1 VAIRIGDGILDLDRG
16 TFHRAGE
23 LVPLRPKTIDLLAHF
38 VRNPERLITK
48 DELLDTVWPHTTV
61 TEDSLTQ
68 CVRDLRKALGD
79 GRQEIVRTIA
89 RRGYLFQPPKD
100 TVADPVAEPPGAGS
114 PAVSGRA
121 AEPVVAVL
129 PFRPASGGLENASM
143 LDGVVEELINALACF
158 RTVAV
163 FARHSAFEL
172 AKSRPDELLALVS
185 RFGIDYL
192 VEGVVA
198 ENEGGLRITVTL
210 SEAATN
216 RRVWM
221 HPFSLAED
229 GALAAPATI
238 ARQII
243 TALASNIESAAMRR
257 AAGAPAT
264 SSAAAYGHLLRGISL
279 LRSYGPDVN
288 EQARDC
294 FLEAIRLDPA
304 SGLARAYLALAE
316 AIIGGYCTAGPGVLD
331 RARDIALEAV
341 ALAPDEARC
350 HRILG
355 LILLYCRDF
364 DASERHYARAL
375 EINPYDADTL
385 MQKGHMLAMRGA
397 PEAGLALADRAV
409 GLNPLHPV
417 WYHFDRAEILFAGE
431 RYGEAVAALSCLP
444 RKDAWHFA
452 RLAAACAMIGDRE
465 RAARC
470 VEEGRRL
477 EPTLTIGEIL
487 RDVASELP
495 DNRERMQRG
504 LLLAGW
510 PET

>member
-1 VAIRIGDGILDLDRG
+1 MKTRIGDCVVDLERG

-23 LVPLRPKTIDLLAHF
+23 LVSLRPKTFELLAHF

-48 DELLDTVWPHTTV
+48 DDLLDAVWPNITV

-68 CVRDLRKALGD
+68 CVRDLRKSIGD
-79 GRQEIVRTIA
+79 ERQEVVRTVA

-100 TVADPVAEPPGAGS
+100 GVVAETVIAPPFQT
-114 PAVSGRA
+114 
-121 AEPVVAVL
+121 AEPLVAVL
-129 PFRPASGGLENASM
+129 PFRSASTSPADASV
-143 LDGVVEELINALACF
+143 LDGTVEEIINALACF

-172 AKSRPDELLALVS
+172 AKSRGDELLALVA

-221 HPFSLAED
+221 HPFSLAAD

-238 ARQII
+238 ARHII

-257 AAGAPAT
+257 ATSAPAT
-264 SSAAAYGHLLRGISL
+264 SSAAAYGHLLRGMSL

-288 EQARDC
+288 DQARDC

-316 AIIGGYCTAGPGVLD
+316 AIIGGYCTAQPGVLE

-355 LILLYCRDF
+355 LILLYCREF

-385 MQKGHMLAMRGA
+385 MQKGHMLAMRGE
-397 PEAGLALADRAV
+397 PEAGLVLADRAV

-417 WYHFDRAEILFAGE
+417 WYHFDRAEILFAGQ
-431 RYGEAVAALSCLP
+431 RYGEAVAALSSLP

-452 RLAAACAMIGDRE
+452 RLAAACAMIGDGK
-465 RAARC
+465 RAARY

-487 RDVASELP
+487 RDVASERP
-495 DNRERMQRG
+495 DNRERMRHG
-504 LLLAGW
+504 LELAGW
-510 PET
+510 PEI

>member
-1 VAIRIGDGILDLDRG
+1 MTIRIGQCVLDLERG

-23 LVPLRPKTIDLLAHF
+23 LVPLRPKTFELLAHF

-48 DELLDTVWPHTTV
+48 DELLDTVWPDTIV

-68 CVRDLRKALGD
+68 CVRDLRKSIGD
-79 GRQEIVRTIA
+79 ERQEIVRTLA
-89 RRGYLFQPPKD
+89 RRGYLFQPPKES
-100 TVADPVAEPPGAGS
+100 VAAAGREPGRPAEPL
-114 PAVSGRA
+114 
-121 AEPVVAVL
+121 VAVL
-129 PFRPASGGLENASM
+129 PFRSASAGRADTSV
-143 LDGVVEELINALACF
+143 LDGAVEEIINALACF

-172 AKSRPDELLALVS
+172 AKAETNDVFAQIA

-192 VEGVVA
+192 VEGAVEEA
-198 ENEGGLRITVTL
+198 DDGLRVGITL

-216 RRVWM
+216 RRVWA
-221 HPFSLAED
+221 HAFSFTAD
-229 GALAAPATI
+229 AALTVPAAI
-238 ARQII
+238 ARHII
-243 TALASNIESAAMRR
+243 TALAASIESAAMRR

-264 SSAAAYGHLLRGISL
+264 SSLTAYGHLLRGISL

-288 EQARDC
+288 EQARGC
-294 FLEAIRLDPA
+294 FREAIRLDPA

-316 AIIGGYCTAGPGVLD
+316 TIIGGYGTAGPDVLN

-385 MQKGHMLAMRGA
+385 MQKGHLLAMRGE
-397 PEAGLALADRAV
+397 PEAGLLLADRAV
-409 GLNPLHPV
+409 GLNPLHPA
-417 WYHFDRAEILFAGE
+417 WYHYDRAEILFAGE
-431 RYGEAVAALSCLP
+431 RYDEAVSALSSLP

-452 RLAAACAMIGDRE
+452 RLAAAWAMIGESE

-477 EPTLTIGEIL
+477 EPTLTVGEIL
-487 RDVASELP
+487 RDVASEHPGNL
-495 DNRERMQRG
+495 ERMRQG
-504 LLLAGW
+504 LQLAGW
-510 PET
+510 HEA

>member
-1 VAIRIGDGILDLDRG
+1 MPVRIGECVLDIDRG

-23 LVPLRPKTIDLLAHF
+23 FVPLRPKTFDLLAHF

-48 DELLDTVWPHTTV
+48 DELLDTVWPDTTV

-68 CVRDLRKALGD
+68 CVRDLHKAIGD
-79 GRQEIVRTIA
+79 GRQEVVRTVA

-100 TVADPVAEPPGAGS
+100 SLVAEAAATPFRS
-114 PAVSGRA
+114 
-121 AEPVVAVL
+121 AEPLVAVL
-129 PFRPASGGLENASM
+129 PFRLASASPADASV
-143 LDGVVEELINALACF
+143 LDGVVEEVINALACF

-172 AKSRPDELLALVS
+172 AKSWGDELPAFVA

-192 VEGVVA
+192 VEGVV
-198 ENEGGLRITVTL
+198 EEDGDGLRASVTL

-216 RRVWM
+216 RRVWA
-221 HPFSLAED
+221 HAFSFAAD
-229 GALAAPATI
+229 AALTLPAAI
-238 ARQII
+238 ARHIV
-243 TALASNIESAAMRR
+243 TALASSIESAAMRR
-257 AAGAPAT
+257 TAGAPAT
-264 SSAAAYGHLLRGISL
+264 SSLAANGHLLRGMSL

-288 EQARDC
+288 EQARNC

-304 SGLARAYLALAE
+304 SGLARACLALAE
-316 AIIGGYCTAGPGVLD
+316 TIIGGYGSAAPVVLE

-355 LILLYCRDF
+355 LILLYCREF
-364 DASERHYARAL
+364 DAAERHYTRAL

-385 MQKGHMLAMRGA
+385 MQKGHLLAMRGQ

-417 WYHFDRAEILFAGE
+417 WYHYDRAEILFAAE
-431 RYGEAVAALSCLP
+431 RYGEAVEALSGLP

-452 RLAAACAMIGDRE
+452 RLAAACAMLGDRE

-477 EPTLTIGEIL
+477 EPALTITEIL
-487 RDVASELP
+487 RDVASERP
-495 DNRERMQRG
+495 DNRERMRRG
-504 LLLAGW
+504 LRLAGW
-510 PET
+510 PEADASP

>member
-1 VAIRIGDGILDLDRG
+1 MS
-16 TFHRAGE
+16 
-23 LVPLRPKTIDLLAHF
+23 LRPKTFDLLAHF

-48 DELLDTVWPHTTV
+48 DELLDTIWPDTTV

-68 CVRDLRKALGD
+68 CVRDLRKAIGD
-79 GRQEIVRTIA
+79 ERQEIVRTVA
-89 RRGYLFQPPKD
+89 RRGYVFQPPRAGLIAEA
-100 TVADPVAEPPGAGS
+100 VVPSFRSAEPL
-114 PAVSGRA
+114 
-121 AEPVVAVL
+121 VAVL
-129 PFRPASGGLENASM
+129 PFRFASARPADTSV
-143 LDGVVEELINALACF
+143 LDGAVEEVINALACF

-172 AKSRPDELLALVS
+172 AKSRGDELLALVS

-192 VEGVVA
+192 VEGVV
-198 ENEGGLRITVTL
+198 EEEGDGLRVCVTL

-216 RRVWM
+216 RRVWA
-221 HPFSLAED
+221 HAFSFAAD
-229 GALAAPATI
+229 VALTVPAAI
-238 ARQII
+238 ARHII

-264 SSAAAYGHLLRGISL
+264 SSVAAYGHLLRGMSL

-375 EINPYDADTL
+375 DINPHDADTL
-385 MQKGHMLAMRGA
+385 MHKGHMLAMRGE

-452 RLAAACAMIGDRE
+452 RLAAACAMIGDQE

-477 EPTLTIGEIL
+477 EPTLTITEIL
-487 RDVASELP
+487 RDVASEQP
-495 DNRERMQRG
+495 DNRKRMRQG
-504 LLLAGW
+504 LRLAGW
-510 PET
+510 PEA